1 MSQHHEPA
9 HGASPPVQEQDAAEL
24 EFDGQAGAALHRHR
38 RRLGLTATEVAR
50 RVGISQRRMS
60 RLELGLEPLTLRLA
74 IGLGAVLGMPAG
86 WFMKLEAAT
95 LPEAIGLSLRQAH
108 EDWARS
114 LLMRMAAVGAG
125 GDTHH

>member
-1 MSQHHEPA
+1 MSQHNHSVASAPA
-9 HGASPPVQEQDAAEL
+9 SSVASDAGQL

-74 IGLGAVLGMPAG
+74 IGLGAALGMPAG
-86 WFMKLEAAT
+86 WFLGLDAA
-95 LPEAIGLSLRQAH
+95 AIPDAILGSLQ
-108 EDWARS
+108 
-114 LLMRMAAVGAG
+114 G
-125 GDTHH
+125 THHDWIRGLTANLSQPEKVTS